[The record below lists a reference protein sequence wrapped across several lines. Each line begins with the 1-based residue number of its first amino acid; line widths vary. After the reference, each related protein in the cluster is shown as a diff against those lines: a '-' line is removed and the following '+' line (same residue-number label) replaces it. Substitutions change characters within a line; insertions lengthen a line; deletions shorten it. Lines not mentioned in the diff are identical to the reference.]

1 MCCIDLG
8 LMNVTISFILRFL
21 PMFYNSGVPLNSIYS
36 KLLDISIFFVCIHLC
51 QEHSASLHCNLSE
64 SPLSEEEMAFF
75 LLNPT
80 RNILSSIWMVICLI
94 LSPYPYVSHPIIKKK
109 KNPSLK
115 RDFVL
120 IEFCCL
126 ALSPKVKPGRE
137 STWHGVKHNYDRSI

>member
-109 KNPSLK
+109 KIPLSRGIL
-115 RDFVL
+115 FWLSSVVWL
-120 IEFCCL
+120 CL
-126 ALSPKVKPGRE
+126 PR
-137 STWHGVKHNYDRSI
+137 